1 MAGSLSL
8 TSWRTLAAAT
18 ALAALAG
25 CASAPPADIT
35 LAPGASPAASGGA
48 SPPANGRAVQ
58 VGNLRTERIEWK
70 GVKPE
75 CSGECPTIEIDS
87 VSFPDIPQLSKLVDR
102 VLASLTGVD
111 ENLRGQYQS
120 LSEYVQYFWRNAQ
133 GRDATYFKAQ
143 VRDVQAGVIAV
154 ELHTVQNFTGAAHGI
169 PATVFLNWQL
179 SSNTVLPLEAVLIA
193 GRKAEFDALLKAAH
207 QRWLATNEDA
217 QRDRAAY
224 DRMWPFQPSENFALT
239 EKGLVVKY
247 DAYSIAPYSHGE
259 PELLIPYDQLR
270 GVLKPEFLPRA

>member
-1 MAGSLSL
+1 MPGTLTL

-25 CASAPPADIT
+25 CASSPPADIS
-35 LAPGASPAASGGA
+35 LPPGGA
-48 SPPANGRAVQ
+48 QAATANPALPAGGRAVQ

-75 CSGECPTIEIDS
+75 CSGECPRIEIDS
-87 VSFPDIPQLSKLVDR
+87 VAFPDIPQLTKLVDR

-111 ENLRGQYQS
+111 ENLRGQYDS
-120 LSEYVQYFWRNAQ
+120 LSTFVQYFWRNAQ
-133 GRDATYFKAQ
+133 GRDTTYFKAQ

-154 ELHTVQNFTGAAHGI
+154 ELHTAQYFTGAAHGI
-169 PATVFLNWQL
+169 PATVFINWQVATN
-179 SSNTVLPLEAVLIA
+179 SVVPLDALFIP
-193 GRKAEFDALLKAAH
+193 GRKPEFEALQKNAH
-207 QRWLATNEDA
+207 QRWLGTNEDA

-224 DRMWPFQPSENFALT
+224 DRMWPFQPSENYALT
-239 EKGLVVKY
+239 EKGMIIKY

-270 GVLKPEFLPRA
+270 GVLKPEFLPRG